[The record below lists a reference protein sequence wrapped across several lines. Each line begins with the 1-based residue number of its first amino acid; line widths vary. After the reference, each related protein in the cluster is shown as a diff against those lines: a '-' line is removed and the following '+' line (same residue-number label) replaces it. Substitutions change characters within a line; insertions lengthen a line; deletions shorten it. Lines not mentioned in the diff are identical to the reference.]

1 MACPCRFGVV
11 TAIASTTP
19 LGVSLGALR
28 IPAVA
33 ISPSFF
39 TSNDGRFRGEG
50 FRSMGLDHRTSPCVA
65 AMAPRATRGSTR
77 QSVWSGGVGRGK
89 GRRLA
94 GPVRAM
100 GDETMWITATSAVA
114 LVVALAAFAAL
125 GGYLLSMGVDNE
137 ERSEVRNFH
146 GALCWILQLCEKL
159 FGGVLLLFKFLLL
172 TGC

>member
-1 MACPCRFGVV
+1 
-11 TAIASTTP
+11 
-19 LGVSLGALR
+19 
-28 IPAVA
+28 
-33 ISPSFF
+33 
-39 TSNDGRFRGEG
+39 
-50 FRSMGLDHRTSPCVA
+50 MGLDHRTSPCVA

-137 ERSEVRNFH
+137 ERSEEEK
-146 GALCWILQLCEKL
+146 IEKL
-159 FGGVLLLFKFLLL
+159 KEQGLYEKPEPTRYEDQGIATRTRKRRISEE
-172 TGC
+172 